1 MYRLEEPS
9 QVELEKFFKRAKKS
23 ILDRIGDWLDDNISD
38 VKVKCRS
45 KKLDLTAKIT
55 PGSLTD
61 VFLRRY
67 NTENELKKL
76 MLGNMSDF
84 LQIIFDLKNGAT
96 TVGYPE
102 DYVFSNLTLKQF
114 ETHENGGATLRTAV
128 TRSFDHF
135 NTILTDIFLNHG
147 YDGEYDDH
155 SKVFDKS
162 KFVCLLNLRIC
173 PYCGRAFIY
182 SVQQVGNKTV
192 VKPQIDHFLP
202 KSKYPFL
209 ALSFM
214 NLIPSCQT
222 CNMKDCKG
230 DNDPIKI
237 DPRGARYFLQYP
249 YQFDAS
255 KVEFKYVLKGTS
267 YNKDDNFDVEVD
279 YKGNNDLKKGYNDYL
294 KAEEF
299 YKCHNVEAAGMYR
312 QMMILASKAKF
323 FYEKM
328 GMKKFWLQ
336 PTPMLLMGFTFGDDN
351 SGKYM
356 LYKFKHDIYLQMMN
370 GEVGKI
376 FKKK

>member
-1 MYRLEEPS
+1 MYRLSEPS

-23 ILDRIGDWLDDNISD
+23 ILDRIDDWLNDNISD

-45 KKLDLTAKIT
+45 KKLDLIAKIT

-67 NTENELKKL
+67 NTENELKNL

-84 LQIIFDLKNGAT
+84 LLIIVDLKNEAA
-96 TVGYPE
+96 VLGYPE
-102 DYVFSNLTLKQF
+102 DYVFSSLTLKQY
-114 ETHENGGATLRTAV
+114 EIHENGGTTLRTDV
-128 TRSFDHF
+128 TRNFDHF

-162 KFVCLLNLRIC
+162 KFVSLLNLRIC

-182 SVQQVGNKTV
+182 SVQQLGNKTV

-202 KSKYPFL
+202 KSKYPFF

-230 DNDPIKI
+230 DNDPIRI
-237 DPRGARYFLQYP
+237 DPAGVQYLIQYP

-279 YKGNNDLKKGYNDYL
+279 YKGNHDLKKGYNDYL

-299 YKCHNVEAAGMYR
+299 YKCHNVEAASMYR

-328 GMKKFWLQ
+328 GMRKFWLQ
-336 PTPMLLMGFTFGDDN
+336 PTPMLLMGYNFSDES

-356 LYKFKHDIYLQMMN
+356 LYKFKHDIYLQMIN

>member
-1 MYRLEEPS
+1 MYRLVAPS
-9 QVELEKFFKRAKKS
+9 QAELEKFFNTAKKT
-23 ILDRIGDWLDDNISD
+23 ILDRIDDWLSDKILD
-38 VKVKCRS
+38 VKVPCRS
-45 KKLDLTAKIT
+45 KKLNLTAKVT
-55 PGSLTD
+55 LGSLTD
-61 VFLRRY
+61 VFLRQY
-67 NTENELKKL
+67 NTEAGLKNL
-76 MLGNMSDF
+76 MLGDINDF
-84 LQIIFDLKNGAT
+84 LRIINDLESKAAAL
-96 TVGYPE
+96 GYPE
-102 DYVFSNLTLKQF
+102 DYVFSSMTLKQY
-114 ETHENGGATLRTAV
+114 ETYENGGNTLRVAI
-128 TRSFDHF
+128 TRDIDHF
-135 NTILTDIFLNHG
+135 NTILTDVFLHHG
-147 YDGEYDDH
+147 YDGEYADH

-162 KFVCLLNLRIC
+162 RFVNLLNLRIC

-182 SVQQVGNKTV
+182 SVQQVGSKTV

-230 DNDPIKI
+230 NNDPVKFAPTGVQYLI
-237 DPRGARYFLQYP
+237 QYP

-255 KVEFKYVLKGTS
+255 KIEFKYVLNGTS

-279 YKGNNDLKKGYNDYL
+279 YKGDKELKKGYNNYL
-294 KAEEF
+294 KTEEF
-299 YKCHNVEAAGMYR
+299 YKCHNVEVAGMYR

-328 GMKKFWLQ
+328 GMRKFWLQ
-336 PTPMLLMGFTFGDDN
+336 PTPMLLMGYNFSEES
-351 SGKYM
+351 SGKNM

-376 FKKK
+376 FKMK

>member
-1 MYRLEEPS
+1 MYRLVAPS
-9 QVELEKFFKRAKKS
+9 QAELEKFFNTAKKS
-23 ILDRIGDWLDDNISD
+23 ILDRIDDWLSDKISD
-38 VKVKCRS
+38 VKVPCRS
-45 KKLDLTAKIT
+45 KKLNLTAKVT
-55 PGSLTD
+55 LGSLTD
-61 VFLRRY
+61 VFLRQY
-67 NTENELKKL
+67 NTEAGLKNL
-76 MLGNMSDF
+76 MLGDINDF
-84 LQIIFDLKNGAT
+84 LRIINDLESKAAAL
-96 TVGYPE
+96 GYPE
-102 DYVFSNLTLKQF
+102 DYVFSSMTLKQY
-114 ETHENGGATLRTAV
+114 ETYENGGNTLRVAI
-128 TRSFDHF
+128 TRDIDHF
-135 NTILTDIFLNHG
+135 NTILTDVFLHHG
-147 YDGEYDDH
+147 YDGEYVDH

-162 KFVCLLNLRIC
+162 RFVNLLNLRIC

-182 SVQQVGNKTV
+182 SVQQVGSKTV

-230 DNDPIKI
+230 NNDPVKFASTGGQYLI
-237 DPRGARYFLQYP
+237 QYP

-255 KVEFKYVLKGTS
+255 KIEFKYVLNGTS

-279 YKGNNDLKKGYNDYL
+279 YKGDKELKKGYNNYL
-294 KAEEF
+294 KTEEF
-299 YKCHNVEAAGMYR
+299 YKCHNVEVAGMYR

-328 GMKKFWLQ
+328 GMRKFWLQ
-336 PTPMLLMGFTFGDDN
+336 PTPMLLMGYNFSEES

-376 FKKK
+376 FKMK